1 METTR
6 PQSIIDVIYSAESI
20 KINEKKKPVNKQ
32 KCEKC
37 GFMTSNKVCKACIL
51 LEGLNKS
58 KPKIQML
65 ITEWLVILVLKL
77 LLVELDYQLRTYFL
91 HMGQWGFF
99 WTQAVMHF
107 KWYACGHDSL
117 RIYVLGGTGQ

>member
-65 ITEWLVILVLKL
+65 ITEWLVILVLKIITRRIRL
-77 LLVELDYQLRTYFL
+77 SAQDILSAHGAMRVFLDPGCDALQVVRV
-91 HMGQWGFF
+91 W
-99 WTQAVMHF
+99 A
-107 KWYACGHDSL
+107 
-117 RIYVLGGTGQ
+117 R

>member
-65 ITEWLVILVLKL
+65 ITE
-77 LLVELDYQLRTYFL
+77 
-91 HMGQWGFF
+91 
-99 WTQAVMHF
+99 
-107 KWYACGHDSL
+107 
-117 RIYVLGGTGQ
+117 